1 MRKELSSNTTPAS
14 RLSRVLQFG
23 IQQIRNAQSNSK
35 FINDAVGI
43 TYYLLTDG
51 KLVTFRQW
59 YQMNRPNYVVS
70 GSKKGCLA
78 HAQTN

>member
-1 MRKELSSNTTPAS
+1 MRKELSSNTTPTS
-14 RLSRVLQFG
+14 RLSRVLEFG
-23 IQQIRNAQSNSK
+23 IQQIRNAQSGK

-70 GSKKGCLA
+70 GTKKGCMA

>member
-1 MRKELSSNTTPAS
+1 MAKELMSNTTPKN

-23 IQQIRNAQSNSK
+23 LKQIQNAQSSK
-35 FINDAVGI
+35 FISDAVGI

-51 KLVTFRQW
+51 RIVTFREW

-70 GSKKGCLA
+70 GTKKGCQSHL
-78 HAQTN
+78 QTNQ